1 MRNITFLSASALV
14 LALGVASASA
24 QPRTED
30 VMNHGNFSVSQTYSS
45 GATLHEGR
53 SAFIEDQAPANVLID
68 QSRHA
73 GR

>member
-1 MRNITFLSASALV
+1 MRKIALFSASVLV

-24 QPRTED
+24 EPTTD
-30 VMNHGNFSVSQTYSS
+30 AVMNHGQAVASTSVF
-45 GATLHEGR
+45 EGR
-53 SAFIEDQAPANVLID
+53 AAAIQGQAPANVLID